1 MYCGRFICRLLPFKL
16 LNVRFQ
22 ADSRTPS
29 LGWSGYQTDRL
40 WFSRITHSDVG
51 FDEAEVSIDCCRL
64 FFYCAEKFKHFNA
77 C

>member
-1 MYCGRFICRLLPFKL
+1 VG
-16 LNVRFQ
+16 
-22 ADSRTPS
+22 SRTPS

-64 FFYCAEKFKHFNA
+64 FFPKSLSIWRVLGTPRMYWGNDWYRC
-77 C
+77 